1 MIPTFTS
8 RLHASGQLSCSEVGA
23 PAVLLGLPRT
33 NMAPMGEEN
42 EQQGP
47 SCFQR
52 LPGASPGPWFAPV
65 RIGNAASATSKA
77 GSEGLRGWSGGNQAC
92 VPAWLPLSP
101 TQLANLTLPS
111 LGHVPSTFLIPSG
124 RHHTPGTRDLLHRD
138 HQLPGYVPWGFSAVG
153 LNASPFQTQGTPCGQ
168 GLPSIRLRVRAETAF
183 PPLRLGAPEDKDHVS
198 LFRLRAP

>member
-1 MIPTFTS
+1 M
-8 RLHASGQLSCSEVGA
+8 GA
-23 PAVLLGLPRT
+23 GT
-33 NMAPMGEEN
+33 APPWYVWAMGEEN

-168 GLPSIRLRVRAETAF
+168 GLPSIRLSTRGLSSPDVRPCCCQGRF
-183 PPLRLGAPEDKDHVS
+183 YRQGHHPLFLATDELLVLEQKLQKGNWWKLPVNI
-198 LFRLRAP
+198 